1 MSWGEFKLELVNQ
14 GLSVEGATT
23 IVSNLKQQE
32 QESKKDVANK
42 ELGYGALWALGG
54 VALTAITGGPFYFL
68 RSCFVGR
75 VAYIKRNIS

>member
-1 MSWGEFKLELVNQ
+1 MSWGEFKLDLVNQ

-42 ELGYGALWALGG
+42 ELGYGALWTLGG
-54 VALTAITGGPFYFL
+54 VVLTAIIWWGFCFL
-68 RSCFVGR
+68 RSCFVGM